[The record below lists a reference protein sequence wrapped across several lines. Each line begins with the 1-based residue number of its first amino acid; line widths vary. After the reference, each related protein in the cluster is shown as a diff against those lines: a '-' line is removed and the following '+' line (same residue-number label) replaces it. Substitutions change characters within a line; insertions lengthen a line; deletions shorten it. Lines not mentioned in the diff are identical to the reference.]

1 MGSFWKAGNIDGHRM
16 RFPSGKSASLTAGL
30 STFEVLMRP
39 FRLVAVPTLLSLV
52 AVTPSSAQKPLIS

>member
-1 MGSFWKAGNIDGHRM
+1 
-16 RFPSGKSASLTAGL
+16 
-30 STFEVLMRP
+30 MRP